1 MLESWPRSSGRTWSP
16 ERRPRV
22 LVVDDVEANRQLLRA
37 HLSTIEC
44 EVLEAEDG
52 ALALVSV
59 SEGVDLVL
67 LDIQM
72 PGMNGFEVCRRIKS
86 APETRLIPVVMVT
99 ALGHV
104 DERVRALEA
113 GADDFLTKPVERVEL
128 QARVRSLLRLKAV
141 YDRLDDSDRVI
152 YALARAV
159 EAKDTYT
166 EAHTLRVAAGAVG
179 LGEILGFGQE
189 ELDQLQRGALV
200 HDIGKIGIPDRILL
214 KPGFLSAGELAVIQQ
229 HPLIGEDIARPL
241 RSAAPFLSVIRHHHE
256 WVDGSGYPDGL
267 VGGAIPLLAR
277 IVAVSDAYDALVSD
291 RPYRPRRTPE
301 EAIGVL
307 QDGAGTQWDGRL
319 VEAFV
324 DRVLPSGRLDG
335 RLDSSMK
342 LIPRRAAPRS
352 TSESRGV
359 R

>member
-1 MLESWPRSSGRTWSP
+1 MLRPDL
-16 ERRPRV
+16 RPRV
-22 LVVDDVEANRQLLRA
+22 LIVDDVEANRRLLRA
-37 HLSTIEC
+37 QLSAIEC

-52 ALALVSV
+52 ALALASV

-72 PGMNGFEVCRRIKS
+72 PGMNGFEACRRLKS

-99 ALGHV
+99 ALGQV
-104 DERVRALEA
+104 DDRVRALDV

-159 EAKDTYT
+159 EAKDSYT
-166 EAHTLRVAAGAVG
+166 EAHTLRVAAGALG
-179 LGEILGFGQE
+179 LGEILGIGQE

-200 HDIGKIGIPDRILL
+200 HDLGKIGIPDGILH
-214 KPGFLSAGELAVIQQ
+214 KPERLSDEELRVMRQ
-229 HPLIGEDIARPL
+229 HPLIGEEIARPL
-241 RSAAPFLSVIRHHHE
+241 HSAAGFLSVIRHHHE

-267 VGGAIPLLAR
+267 AGTTIPLLAR

-307 QDGAGTQWDGRL
+307 QDGAGIQWDSRL

-324 DRVLPSGRLDG
+324 ERVLPSGRLDVQVG
-335 RLDSSMK
+335 
-342 LIPRRAAPRS
+342 
-352 TSESRGV
+352 
-359 R
+359 